1 MGEEGVK
8 KSGKLLKSYMDDPIY
23 YVQILAS
30 SSKSFTVVI
39 GKVGGNELWGGEAM
53 CIEMGCLQTFLGG
66 KMIQ

>member
-23 YVQILAS
+23 YVQNLAS

-39 GKVGGNELWGGEAM
+39 GKVRENEL
-53 CIEMGCLQTFLGG
+53 
-66 KMIQ
+66 